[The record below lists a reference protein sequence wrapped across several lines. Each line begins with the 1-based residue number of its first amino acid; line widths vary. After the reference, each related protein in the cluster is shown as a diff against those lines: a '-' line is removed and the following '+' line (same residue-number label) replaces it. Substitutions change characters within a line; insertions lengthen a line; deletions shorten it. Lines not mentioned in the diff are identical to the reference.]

1 MPRSTHYLSSKLVKE
16 PFPEKA
22 GYGIVAAE
30 PVVRGELLC
39 IWGGHI
45 VDRAEVD
52 IMCEAERMYVLQIED
67 DLFLMAEPPM
77 EPAEFI
83 NHSCQPNAGFSGQI
97 ALTALRDIG
106 PGEEI
111 CFDYAMSESSV
122 FAEFDCR
129 CGAPLCRGRVR
140 ASDWLRP
147 DLQNRYRGVFS
158 PYLQRRIDA
167 LTQPIPVVASRRV
180 RPRRVRL
187 ATGAAASAAATG

>member
-1 MPRSTHYLSSKLVKE
+1 MPRSTHFLSPKLVKE

-22 GYGIVAAE
+22 GHGIVAAE
-30 PVVRGELLC
+30 YVSRGELLC

-45 VDRAEVD
+45 VERAAVDRMD
-52 IMCEAERMYVLQIED
+52 DAERMYVLQVED

-77 EPAEFI
+77 EPAEFV
-83 NHSCQPNAGFSGQI
+83 NHSCEPNAGFSGQI
-97 ALTALRDIG
+97 ALTALRDIR
-106 PGEEI
+106 PGEEV

-129 CGAPLCRGRVR
+129 CGSALCRSRVR

-147 DLQNRYRGVFS
+147 DLQIRYRGFFS

-167 LTQPIPVVASRRV
+167 LAQPIPVVTGRRA
-180 RPRRVRL
+180 RTRRVRL
-187 ATGAAASAAATG
+187 ATAEPAAATG